1 MLESRE
7 WVDIVIAIIS
17 VLFAVIGFLMSR
29 RIDTQDKDIQQL
41 YELHRTDEKDLN
53 ILGMKIAENYPIKN
67 DLRVMTQDLK
77 DYFDERF
84 KVVEQLAKNGIG
96 RGDR

>member
-1 MLESRE
+1 
-7 WVDIVIAIIS
+7 
-17 VLFAVIGFLMSR
+17 MSR
-29 RIDTQDKDIQQL
+29 RIDAQDKDIQQL